1 MNIATVIMST
11 ALSFDVFS
19 LVLSFLTIEGT
30 SLDVAVCQKG
40 V

>member
-1 MNIATVIMST
+1 MHIATIIMST

-19 LVLSFLTIEGT
+19 LALSFLTIEGT
-30 SLDVAVCQKG
+30 SLDIEVCQKG